1 MSTVKEKLKNGEATF
16 GTWQMIGNTSI
27 TEILC
32 QAGYEWVTIDME
44 HTGIDVTDA
53 LELIRVIDLSG
64 KTPAVRLSV
73 NDFTLIKRV
82 LDSGAKI
89 IIVPMV
95 MDREDAEKAVNAV
108 YYPPKG
114 NRGVGLSRAQR
125 YGFGFEEYKRD
136 FENEAVVVAQIEH
149 IDAVNHLEEI
159 LSVDGID
166 ATIIGPYDLSG
177 SLGHPGDFDRPDF
190 KEALERYET
199 ISRKCN
205 KPMGYHIVKPT
216 RDDVEDHI
224 QKGYQF
230 IALGFDS
237 FFIGE
242 KSREVLSNVK
252 DRT

>member
-1 MSTVKEKLKNGEATF
+1 MNNIKQKLAQGEATL

-27 TEILC
+27 SEILC

-44 HTGIDVTDA
+44 HTGIDVDDA
-53 LELIRVIDLSG
+53 LELIRVIDLCG
-64 KTPAVRLSV
+64 KTSAVRVSV

-95 MDREDAEKAVNAV
+95 MNREDAEKAVNAV
-108 YYPPKG
+108 YYPPRG
-114 NRGVGLSRAQR
+114 TRGVGLSRAQR
-125 YGFGFEEYKRD
+125 YGFGFEEYKAH
-136 FENEAVVVAQIEH
+136 FEEEAVVVAQIEH
-149 IDAVNHLEEI
+149 IDAVDHLEEI

-177 SLGHPGDFDRPDF
+177 SLGYPGEFDRQVFLD
-190 KEALERYET
+190 ALRKYEE
-199 ISRKCN
+199 ISQKLK

-216 RDDVEDHI
+216 KEDVEEHVR
-224 QKGYQF
+224 KGYQF

-242 KSREVLSNVK
+242 KSKEVLQNAK
-252 DRT
+252 DRS

>member
-1 MSTVKEKLKNGEATF
+1 MKTIKEKLKNGEVTF
-16 GTWQMIGNTSI
+16 GTWQMIGDTSI

-32 QAGYEWVTIDME
+32 QAGYEWVTVDME
-44 HTGIDVTDA
+44 HTGIDVDDA
-53 LELIRVIDLSG
+53 IELIRVIDLSG
-64 KTPAVRLSV
+64 KTPAVRLAV

-95 MDREDAEKAVNAV
+95 MGKEDAEKAVKAV

-114 NRGVGLSRAQR
+114 IRGVGLARAQG
-125 YGFGFEEYKRD
+125 YGFAFEEYKHG
-136 FENEAVVVAQIEH
+136 FEEEAVVVAQIEH
-149 IDAVNHLEEI
+149 IDAVEHLEEI

-177 SLGHPGDFDRPDF
+177 SLGHPGDFEKDDF
-190 KEALERYET
+190 REALSRYES
-199 ISRKCN
+199 ISQN
-205 KPMGYHIVKPT
+205 MGKPMGYHIVKPT
-216 RDDVEDHI
+216 KQDVDEHI

-237 FFIGE
+237 YFIGE
-242 KSREVLSNVK
+242 KSREVLHHVK
-252 DRT
+252 NG

>member
-1 MSTVKEKLKNGEATF
+1 MKTIREKLKDGETTF
-16 GTWQMIGNTSI
+16 GTWQMIGDTSI

-44 HTGIDVTDA
+44 HTGIDVDDA

-64 KTPAVRLSV
+64 RTPAVRLSV
-73 NDFTLIKRV
+73 NDFTLTKRV

-95 MDREDAEKAVNAV
+95 MNKEDAEKAVNAV
-108 YYPPKG
+108 YYPPRG
-114 NRGVGLSRAQR
+114 TRGVGLARAQG
-125 YGFGFEEYKRD
+125 YGFSFEEYKNS
-136 FENEAVVVAQIEH
+136 FEKEAVVVAQIEH

-159 LSVDGID
+159 LSVEGID

-177 SLGHPGDFDRPDF
+177 SLGHPGDFDRDDF
-190 KEALERYET
+190 KEAIRRYEE
-199 ISRKCN
+199 ISQKLG

-216 RDDVEDHI
+216 KRDVEEHI

-242 KSREVLSNVK
+242 KSREVLNHVK
-252 DRT
+252 N

>member
-1 MSTVKEKLKNGEATF
+1 MSVREKIKQGQTTF

-32 QAGYEWVTIDME
+32 QADFEWVTIDME
-44 HTGIDVTDA
+44 HTGIDVNDA

-64 KTPAVRLSV
+64 KTPAVRISV

-95 MDREDAEKAVNAV
+95 MNAEDAKKAVDAV

-114 NRGVGLSRAQR
+114 IRGVGLARAQG
-125 YGFGFEEYKRD
+125 YGFSFEEYKKQFPD
-136 FENEAVVVAQIEH
+136 DAMVVAQIEH
-149 IDAVNHLEEI
+149 IEAINNLEEI

-177 SLGHPGDFDRPDF
+177 SLGTPGDFENEDF
-190 KEALERYET
+190 KNALLKYET
-199 ISRKCN
+199 ISRECKV
-205 KPMGYHIVKPT
+205 PMGYHIVKPT
-216 RDDVEDHI
+216 KEDFQDHI
-224 QKGYQF
+224 EKGYHF

-237 FFIGE
+237 YFIG
-242 KSREVLSNVK
+242 KKCREVLNDVK
-252 DRT
+252 